1 MKSKNLFLM
10 LIVFS
15 CLNILNTNKLKAES
29 YQKSYRERGNE
40 SLLKKN
46 LGNAINYFTKALQNY
61 PNDFFI
67 YFQRGLARYENGDIN
82 GSIEDYTKS
91 INLNPFNREA
101 YNNRGVSY
109 SILGEYKKAISD
121 FKNALHETK
130 SYENE
135 NDILENLAF
144 AKFSFGDYS
153 GAKEHYFKLINNNPN
168 NSNAYTGLGKI
179 FYYKNDLDSALINLS
194 KATKLNSKNQHA
206 YFYKGK
212 TFYKLNRLSE
222 SENNFSKSI
231 KIDPFNEEFFTKRA
245 LTRKK
250 MNNKFSACKDLEQ
263 AIYLGKKETDKKL
276 FDYCKAF

>member
-1 MKSKNLFLM
+1 MKSKNLFLI
-10 LIVFS
+10 LVVFS
-15 CLNILNTNKLKAES
+15 CSNILNTNKLKAES

-46 LGNAINYFTKALQNY
+46 LSNAINYFTKALHNY

-121 FKNALHETK
+121 FNNALHETK
-130 SYENE
+130 SYENK

-153 GAKEHYFKLINNNPN
+153 EAKEDYFKIINNNPS

-194 KATKLNSKNQHA
+194 KATKLNSKDQYA

-245 LTRKK
+245 LARKK

-263 AIYLGKKETDKKL
+263 AIYLGKKEIDKKL

>member
-10 LIVFS
+10 LIFFS
-15 CLNILNTNKLKAES
+15 CLNFLNTNKLKAES

-46 LGNAINYFTKALQNY
+46 LGNAIYYFTKALQNY

-101 YNNRGVSY
+101 YNNRGVAY

-121 FKNALHETK
+121 FNNALHETK

-135 NDILENLAF
+135 NDILENLAY
-144 AKFSFGDYS
+144 AKFSYGDYS
-153 GAKEHYFKLINNNPN
+153 GAKEDYLKVIKNNPS
-168 NSNAYTGLGKI
+168 NSNAYTGLGKV

-194 KATKLNSKNQHA
+194 KATKLNSKDQHA

-212 TFYKLNRLSE
+212 TFHKLNRLSE
-222 SENNFSKSI
+222 SETNFSKSI

-250 MNNKFSACKDLEQ
+250 MNNKFSSCKDLEQ
-263 AIYLGKKETDKKL
+263 AIYLGKKEIDKKL

>member
-1 MKSKNLFLM
+1 MKSKNLFLI

-15 CLNILNTNKLKAES
+15 CSNFLNTNKLKAES

-67 YFQRGLARYENGDIN
+67 YFQRGLARYESGDIN

-101 YNNRGVSY
+101 YNNRGVAY

-121 FKNALHETK
+121 FNNALHETK

-135 NDILENLAF
+135 NDILERAIN
-144 AKFSFGDYS
+144 S
-153 GAKEHYFKLINNNPN
+153 GEYNP
-168 NSNAYTGLGKI
+168 A
-179 FYYKNDLDSALINLS
+179 
-194 KATKLNSKNQHA
+194 
-206 YFYKGK
+206 
-212 TFYKLNRLSE
+212 R
-222 SENNFSKSI
+222 
-231 KIDPFNEEFFTKRA
+231 
-245 LTRKK
+245 
-250 MNNKFSACKDLEQ
+250 
-263 AIYLGKKETDKKL
+263 
-276 FDYCKAF
+276 